1 MAATILSTNA
11 VPKSTEIPSVLTAAR
26 VRQDVNG
33 NSSASHVDG
42 RTKRDGDRVGVR
54 IQSQVLAEFHI
65 DRDIGGRATSEKGCN
80 TTDT

>member
-1 MAATILSTNA
+1 MAATTLSTNA

-26 VRQDVNG
+26 VRTFYG
-33 NSSASHVDG
+33 NCSASHIDG
-42 RTKRDGDRVGVR
+42 RTKWDGDRVGVR